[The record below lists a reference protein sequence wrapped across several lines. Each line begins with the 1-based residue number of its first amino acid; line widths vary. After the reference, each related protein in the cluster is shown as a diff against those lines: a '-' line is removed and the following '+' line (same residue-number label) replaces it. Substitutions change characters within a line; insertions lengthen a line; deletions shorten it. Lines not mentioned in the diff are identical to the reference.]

1 MSSLSAAKAC
11 WNPDCTY
18 NTFGAK
24 KLMLNENMM
33 LANIVSSMTQICKF
47 CHLYWLNEVLFFVT
61 KLVGNEPTKTDFI
74 SSRNP
79 KRLTQ
84 MPYKYSENRF
94 PTMNPFCLLIIMSA
108 RLTSYIESIR
118 MLKMELNVCD
128 CENING
134 ANWNLP
140 ANAIAKSN
148 LVFLLQLSGN
158 GGCPLSL
165 L

>member
-1 MSSLSAAKAC
+1 MSSLSVETRTVHITC
-11 WNPDCTY
+11 L
-18 NTFGAK
+18 GQR
-24 KLMLNENMM
+24 KLKLNENMM
-33 LANIVSSMTQICKF
+33 LANIVSLMTQICKF

-61 KLVGNEPTKTDFI
+61 KLVSNEPTKTDYI

-84 MPYKYSENRF
+84 MSYKYSENRF

-134 ANWNLP
+134 ANWNWP
-140 ANAIAKSN
+140 DNAIAKSN
-148 LVFLLQLSGN
+148 LVFLLQWSGN
-158 GGCPLSL
+158 VGCPLSL